1 MIGGT
6 KKMLIFDDMR
16 LVDKLTIY
24 DQGIVKKDK
33 VMKTVPMNSRCAPG
47 DILVPYI
54 PHEDALRNSVEH
66 FADCVE
72 NGRPSLSG
80 PEPGAARNQNSRCG
94 DGETVNAS
102 GF

>member
-24 DQGIVKKDK
+24 DQGIVQKDSGDAYGAYEFK
-33 VMKTVPMNSRCAPG
+33 VRTG
-47 DILVPYI
+47 DILVPFI

-66 FADCVE
+66 FADCVQ
-72 NGRPSLSG
+72 NGHPSLSG
-80 PEPGAARNQNSRCG
+80 PEQALRVTKILDAAM
-94 DGETVNAS
+94 EKL
-102 GF
+102 